1 MGIISY
7 HAHYLSLPPPRKWY
21 FQLPGEYPFQILLIY
36 RLNIHYAASLK
47 LEHSGGC
54 VHTKCGTS
62 SFKINHP
69 KSDFEFLAIHSI
81 I

>member
-7 HAHYLSLPPPRKWY
+7 HAPYLSLPPPRKWY
-21 FQLPGEYPFQILLIY
+21 FKLP
-36 RLNIHYAASLK
+36 ASLK

-69 KSDFEFLAIHSI
+69 KSDVESLAIHSI